1 MKKVD
6 VESFSGFSESGPRRN
21 KSMKEIIDE
30 RD

>member
-1 MKKVD
+1 MKKID
-6 VESFSGFSESGPRRN
+6 VESFSGFSEAEPRRN